1 MQSYEAFVHFRK
13 KLLFKQQIGILS
25 SYSVKKESRGG
36 QAGRKVVFPF
46 LFRKPEKHCNKDI
59 LSRKNLIFK
68 FLRFRRYKIRFYA
81 KNVSSK
87 LLNFSI

>member
-36 QAGRKVVFPF
+36 QGGRKVVFPF

-59 LSRKNLIFK
+59 LSKKELDFQVSKVQKIQNQILRKKRIFK
-68 FLRFRRYKIRFYA
+68 MT
-81 KNVSSK
+81 
-87 LLNFSI
+87 